1 MLIAQ
6 PLFTQLSFSTF
17 KEISNYSF
25 QESIHLFIRNEW
37 ARGPRERES
46 TILDK
51 YYNSHCSTSLT
62 QLSFSTLKEISN
74 YYFQESIHLFIR
86 NERALGPRSLSR
98 VFWVNIAKSKLNLLY
113 KYCLKLIGELRKEK
127 KFRQQYCRN
136 STKIGERKRKRWR
149 EKEEEFQQYC
159 YRNSST
165 QIPACPVSC
174 VLKKGNY
181 GNAIAEIGKK
191 RNFFFW

>member
-6 PLFTQLSFSTF
+6 PLFTQLSFSTL

-51 YYNSHCSTSLT
+51 DYNSHCSTSLT
-62 QLSFSTLKEISN
+62 QLSFTTLKEISN

-113 KYCLKLIGELRKEK
+113 RYCLKLIEELRKEK

-136 STKIGERKRKRWR
+136 STKIGERKRKRR
-149 EKEEEFQQYC
+149 GISATLLPKFF
-159 YRNSST
+159 
-165 QIPACPVSC
+165 CPNFCLSC
-174 VLKKGNY
+174 VLCAKKKQLRQCHCRNR
-181 GNAIAEIGKK
+181 KK
-191 RNFFFW
+191 KKIFFW

>member
-1 MLIAQ
+1 M
-6 PLFTQLSFSTF
+6 
-17 KEISNYSF
+17 
-25 QESIHLFIRNEW
+25 
-37 ARGPRERES
+37 
-46 TILDK
+46 
-51 YYNSHCSTSLT
+51 
-62 QLSFSTLKEISN
+62 
-74 YYFQESIHLFIR
+74 
-86 NERALGPRSLSR
+86 
-98 VFWVNIAKSKLNLLY
+98 
-113 KYCLKLIGELRKEK
+113 KLIGELRKEK

-191 RNFFFW
+191 RNFFLVIVTITLPKMEKKLNGIMAMSLPKMGGKKKNCCRNLGRNF